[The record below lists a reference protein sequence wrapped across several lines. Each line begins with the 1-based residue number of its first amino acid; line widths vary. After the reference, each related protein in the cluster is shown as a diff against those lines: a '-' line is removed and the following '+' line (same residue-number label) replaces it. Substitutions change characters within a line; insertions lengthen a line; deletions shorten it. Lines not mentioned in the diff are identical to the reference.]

1 MQFQSNFYIELSVTI
16 PSLIF
21 SPSFSVFNGV
31 INFSLYSL
39 LSVKPELSCS
49 SLELVSL
56 FSLEPLSLTKLI
68 LNCFLISAL
77 LVPSTVFNVNAR
89 KLPLL
94 QRDTVT
100 TSTRDQNPPSQIREP
115 LTDRG

>member
-39 LSVKPELSCS
+39 LTVKPELSCS
-49 SLELVSL
+49 
-56 FSLEPLSLTKLI
+56 
-68 LNCFLISAL
+68 CFLNK
-77 LVPSTVFNVNAR
+77 TKFNFELHENSPFNGI
-89 KLPLL
+89 K
-94 QRDTVT
+94 
-100 TSTRDQNPPSQIREP
+100 NY
-115 LTDRG
+115 G